1 MVKKYYRDWK
11 NFQESSLEYLSHSF
25 PKSRMTFKYRN
36 KFPANGKI
44 YLTDDNKSFYIKLT
58 HKKDIDKIETYFK
71 NILYMMANKPIE
83 KEEIK
88 EKEEVKEE
96 QMKIEEGKNEEKK
109 EDNVDKKNGDEN
121 KKKQNKKNKKN
132 KKGKK

>member
-11 NFQESSLEYLSHSF
+11 NFQENSLEYLSQTF
-25 PKSRMTFKYRN
+25 AKSRMTFRYRN
-36 KFPANGKI
+36 RHPANGKL

-58 HKKDIDKIETYFK
+58 KKKDIDKIETYFK

-96 QMKIEEGKNEEKK
+96 NKKEQGKEKEEKK
-109 EDNVDKKNGDEN
+109 EENENKKSGDDN
-121 KKKQNKKNKKN
+121 KKKQNKKKKN

>member
-11 NFQESSLEYLSHSF
+11 NFQENSLEYLSQTF
-25 PKSRMTFKYRN
+25 AKSRMTFRYRN
-36 KFPANGKI
+36 RHPANGKL

-58 HKKDIDKIETYFK
+58 KKKDIDKIETYFK

-96 QMKIEEGKNEEKK
+96 IKKEQGKESEEKK
-109 EDNVDKKNGDEN
+109 EENENKKSGDDN
-121 KKKQNKKNKKN
+121 KKKQNKKKKN

>member
-11 NFQESSLEYLSHSF
+11 NFQENSLEYLSQTF
-25 PKSRMTFKYRN
+25 AKSRMTFRYRN
-36 KFPANGKI
+36 RHPANGKL

-58 HKKDIDKIETYFK
+58 KKKDIDKIETYFK

-96 QMKIEEGKNEEKK
+96 NKK
-109 EDNVDKKNGDEN
+109 EQGKETEDKKEGNENKKSGDDN
-121 KKKQNKKNKKN
+121 KKKQNKKKKN

>member
-11 NFQESSLEYLSHSF
+11 NFQENSLEYLSQTF
-25 PKSRMTFKYRN
+25 AKSRMTFRYRN
-36 KFPANGKI
+36 RHPANGKL

-58 HKKDIDKIETYFK
+58 RKKDIDKIETYFK

-96 QMKIEEGKNEEKK
+96 NKKEQGKETEEKK
-109 EDNVDKKNGDEN
+109 EENENKKSGDDN
-121 KKKQNKKNKKN
+121 KKKQNKKKKN

>member
-25 PKSRMTFKYRN
+25 PKCRMTFKYRN

-96 QMKIEEGKNEEKK
+96 KMKIEEGENGEKK
-109 EDNVDKKNGDEN
+109 EETEDKKNGSDN
-121 KKKQNKKNKKN
+121 KKKQNKKKKN

>member
-96 QMKIEEGKNEEKK
+96 KMKIEEGKNEEKK
-109 EDNVDKKNGDEN
+109 EETEDKKNEGDN
-121 KKKQNKKNKKN
+121 KKKQNKKKKN

>member
-44 YLTDDNKSFYIKLT
+44 YLTDNNKSFYIKLT

-96 QMKIEEGKNEEKK
+96 KMKIEEGEKGEKK
-109 EDNVDKKNGDEN
+109 EETEDKKNGSDN
-121 KKKQNKKNKKN
+121 KKKQNKKKKN

>member
-11 NFQESSLEYLSHSF
+11 NFQENSLEYLSQTF
-25 PKSRMTFKYRN
+25 AKSRMTFRYRN
-36 KFPANGKI
+36 RHPANGKL

-58 HKKDIDKIETYFK
+58 KKKDIDKIETYFK

-96 QMKIEEGKNEEKK
+96 IKK
-109 EDNVDKKNGDEN
+109 EQGKETEDKKEENENKKSGDDN
-121 KKKQNKKNKKN
+121 KKKQNKKKKN